1 MFVEA
6 SILHSVLVVNF
17 FFNVS
22 RETLFRDSLYSAVV
36 VRCEVCILFRGMDM
50 FSTDVLV
57 IGSGVAGLSFALKVA
72 AFADVTL
79 VTKKGRVD
87 TATNLAQG
95 GVAAVLSQEDTSADH
110 VRDTL
115 VSGDGLCDEH
125 IVRMVVE
132 EGPDRVR
139 ELVDFGV
146 NFQQG
151 RNGEEFDLGMEGGH
165 SARRVAHAHDL
176 TGREI
181 ERALLAK
188 VEASSR
194 VQVLEDHLAIDL
206 LLESKVSGKKAA
218 EVDRC
223 LGAYV
228 LNRNTGEVETRRAK
242 ATVLCS
248 GGCGKVYLYTT
259 NPDIATGDGVAM
271 AYRAGA
277 RVANLEFIQ
286 FHPTCF
292 FNRQAKNFLISEAVR
307 GEGGVLINEKGQPFM
322 TRYDARGDL
331 ATRDA
336 VARAIDSEMKESGAD
351 CVYLDI
357 SHKDAGFLKNRF
369 PNIYGTCKKFGVDI
383 TRQPIPVVPAAH
395 YMCGGVQVDDW
406 GVTSIANLL
415 AFGEVACT
423 GLHGANRLASNSLLE
438 AVVFAHRGALWL
450 QENWHDIAIQTQL
463 DVSDWRVGQARSI
476 EENVLISHNWDQI
489 RRLMWNYVGIVRRE
503 KRLQLVERRLAP
515 ILAEISEHFHDY
527 LLTPD
532 LVELRNL
539 AVIAEL
545 IVRSASLRKESRG
558 LHYIVDYPERDDVHF
573 SGNTLLCRSEQGRA
587 EQC

>member
-1 MFVEA
+1 
-6 SILHSVLVVNF
+6 
-17 FFNVS
+17 
-22 RETLFRDSLYSAVV
+22 
-36 VRCEVCILFRGMDM
+36 M

-72 AFADVTL
+72 SFADVTL
-79 VTKKGRVD
+79 VTKKGCVD

-95 GVAAVLSQEDTSADH
+95 GVAAVLSRDDRLEDH

-115 VSGDGLCDEH
+115 ISGDGLCHEE
-125 IVRMVVE
+125 IVRIVVE

-139 ELVDFGV
+139 ELVDLGV
-146 NFQQG
+146 RFQKG
-151 RNGEEFDLGMEGGH
+151 SAGEEFDLGMEGGH
-165 SARRVAHAHDL
+165 SARRVAHARDL

-188 VEASSR
+188 VHACPR
-194 VQVLEDHLAIDL
+194 VEVLEDHLAIDL
-206 LLESKVSGKKAA
+206 LLESKATGK
-218 EVDRC
+218 ELQGERC

-228 LNRNTGEVETRRAK
+228 LNRSTGEVETRRAR

-277 RVANLEFIQ
+277 KVANLEFVQ

-292 FNRQAKNFLISEAVR
+292 FNRRAKNFLISEAVR
-307 GEGGVLINEKGQPFM
+307 GEGGILINDKGQPFM
-322 TRYDARGDL
+322 KWYDERGDL

-336 VARAIDSEMKESGAD
+336 VARGIDAEMKVSGAD

-357 SHKDAGFLKNRF
+357 THKDADFLQERF
-369 PNIYGTCKKFGVDI
+369 PNIYGTCKKYGVDI
-383 TRQPIPVVPAAH
+383 TREPIPVVPAAH
-395 YMCGGVQVDDW
+395 YMCGGVQVDEW
-406 GVTSIANLL
+406 GVTSIGNLL
-415 AFGEVACT
+415 AFGETACT

-450 QENWHDIAIQTQL
+450 KKHWIEIASQSMPLVQ
-463 DVSDWRVGQARSI
+463 DWRVGRARSI

-503 KRLQLVERRLAP
+503 KRLQLVKRRLEP
-515 ILAEISEHFHDY
+515 ILAETREHFYDY

-532 LVELRNL
+532 LVELRNIT
-539 AVIAEL
+539 VIAEL

-558 LHYIVDYPERDDVHF
+558 LHYMVDYPERDDVHF
-573 SGNTLLCRSEQGRA
+573 GGDTVLCKQ
-587 EQC
+587 

>member
-1 MFVEA
+1 MFHVK
-6 SILHSVLVVNF
+6 HYVLSEVV
-17 FFNVS
+17 
-22 RETLFRDSLYSAVV
+22 
-36 VRCEVCILFRGMDM
+36 M

-72 AFADVTL
+72 SFADVTL
-79 VTKKGRVD
+79 VTKKSCVD

-95 GVAAVLSQEDTSADH
+95 GVAAVLSKDDTLEDH
-110 VRDTL
+110 VNDTL
-115 VSGDGLCDEH
+115 TSGAGLCHEN
-125 IVRMVVE
+125 IVRIVVE
-132 EGPDRVR
+132 EGPERVR
-139 ELVDFGV
+139 ELMDFGV
-146 NFQQG
+146 RFQKG
-151 RNGEEFDLGMEGGH
+151 SAGEEFDLGMEGGH

-181 ERALLAK
+181 ERALLAQVHASPR
-188 VEASSR
+188 VE
-194 VQVLEDHLAIDL
+194 VLEDHLAIDL
-206 LLESKVSGKKAA
+206 LLESKATG
-218 EVDRC
+218 ENLEQDRC
-223 LGAYV
+223 VGAYV
-228 LNRNTGEVETRRAK
+228 LNRITGEVETRQAR

-277 RVANLEFIQ
+277 RVANLEFVQ

-292 FNRQAKNFLISEAVR
+292 YNHRINNFLISEAVR
-307 GEGGVLINEKGQPFM
+307 GEGGILINDKGQPFM
-322 TRYDARGDL
+322 KRYDERGDL

-336 VARAIDSEMKESGAD
+336 VARGIDAEMKESGSD

-357 SHKDAGFLKNRF
+357 THQDADFLQQRF
-369 PNIYGTCKKFGVDI
+369 PTIYGTCKKYGVDI
-383 TRQPIPVVPAAH
+383 TRDPIPVVPAAH
-395 YMCGGVQVDDW
+395 YMCGGVQVDEW
-406 GVTSIANLL
+406 GLSSVHNLL
-415 AFGEVACT
+415 AFGETTCS

-450 QENWHDIAIQTQL
+450 QKNWEEIAGRSMPVVQ
-463 DVSDWRVGQARSI
+463 DWRVGRACSI

-503 KRLQLVERRLAP
+503 KRLQLVKRRLAP
-515 ILAEISEHFHDY
+515 ILAEIKEHFHDY

-532 LVELRNL
+532 LVELRNI
-539 AVIAEL
+539 AIIAEL

-573 SGNTLLCRSEQGRA
+573 RKDTVLTRKRQGKGVG
-587 EQC
+587 